1 MSNPRSDRVFR
12 DIFQRHPES
21 LRHLLNSFLPLPYPI
36 VYLEY
41 LSSDIFSEDPEG
53 RSSIVDVSCRDSTG
67 RQFIVEMQLQK
78 QQEFFKRVFLNAARI
93 YSRQLKR
100 GRDMK
105 HARPVYILC
114 LLDYTMFPDG
124 GHWIHHVEPTIN
136 TAPGTT
142 MGEIIVTFVE
152 MRKWLELG
160 NFDRSDIRH
169 AWMMCFTQ
177 PERMY
182 QIYTPEE
189 RKRFEE
195 LYEVVDAW
203 DLTRYTEQELERMD
217 ARIRQELAR
226 QAELWQI
233 HYDGFE
239 LGITVT
245 NALRAEPGK
254 TDEEMAA
261 HHNIPVELVRR
272 LRRAIGPTPDEE
284 RPSSSA

>member
-1 MSNPRSDRVFR
+1 MSNPRSDRIFR

-53 RSSIVDVSCRDSTG
+53 RLSIVDVNCRDSTG

-78 QQEFFKRVFLNAARI
+78 QQEFFKRVFMNAARI

-105 HARPVYILC
+105 NARPVYTLC

-124 GHWIHHVEPTIN
+124 GHWIHHVEPTVN

-142 MGEIIVTFVE
+142 MGEIVVTFVE

-169 AWMMCFTQ
+169 AWMMFFTQ

-217 ARIRQELAR
+217 SRIRQELAR
-226 QAELWQI
+226 QADLWQI

-245 NALRAEPGK
+245 NAMRAEPGK

-261 HHNIPVELVRR
+261 HHNIPVEMVRR
-272 LRRAIGPTPDEE
+272 LRQAIGPTPDEE
-284 RPSSSA
+284 QPSSSA